1 MQYKTIVL
9 RLLEENHTTYDQ
21 LRRERLA
28 LAALVHYSWELKA
41 RHQGW
46 IEELRR
52 ASPKSDPSQI
62 SSQALELALR
72 DLQADLPNESTPS
85 DAGTSRQHDLVTA
98 LRHSSPE

>member
-9 RLLEENHTTYDQ
+9 RLLEDHRSMYDQ

-62 SSQALELALR
+62 SSQAMELALR
-72 DLQADLPNESTPS
+72 DLQADLPNESTPNE
-85 DAGTSRQHDLVTA
+85 AGTSHHREAMA